1 MGDILES
8 LVGAIFIDSK
18 GNLEEVWKCYT
29 RLFPLPEIEK
39 VISNKP
45 KHPVKELMERFPSN
59 VNFSNAKV
67 LKDGTVTITVD
78 IHMIYGPSKE
88 TLKFKGLGGNRAGAK
103 YAAAKCALREFEK
116 RAYRN
121 IL

>member
-8 LVGAIFIDSK
+8 LIGAIFIDSK
-18 GNLEEVWKCYT
+18 GNLEEVWRCYT
-29 RLFPLPEIEK
+29 RLFPLPEIER

-67 LKDGTVTITVD
+67 LKDGTVSITVD
-78 IHMIYGPSKE
+78 IHMIYGPSNE
-88 TLKFKGLGGNRAGAK
+88 TLTFKGLGVNRAGAK
-103 YAAAKCALREFEK
+103 YAAAKWALREFEK
-116 RAYRN
+116 RAYRK
-121 IL
+121 LL